1 MSERKRRRRGV
12 VHSRKKRRNTGLIAI
27 LVGIVVVFGIAGA
40 VLLMKYGPTYRTGD
54 LKGYYG
60 ITGDDDLAIVIDDT
74 NLEVGGRIIDGIPYI
89 EYSVLRTN
97 LNGRFYWD
105 ANEGLLLYTLPNG
118 TVRVEAEQNS
128 YTVTDT
134 IDTKDYVIFKQM
146 EDTAYVALDFV
157 KQYTNMEYAVHENP
171 NRAMIVTGGREIKTA
186 TIKKDTEVRYQA
198 GVRSPVLAEVSKGDK
213 VTMIEVLDNWEKV
226 CTSDGF
232 IGYVKA
238 KALGNEETETTS
250 GEGYQE
256 QVYTNIAVDYTINM
270 GWDNVSNETANTY
283 VADTIGRSKGLTTIS
298 PTWYNIADSQGNLA
312 SISSSDYVVT
322 AHNAGV
328 DVWPTLRDFQ
338 GGTDSMES
346 VYEVLSYTSK
356 RGNLISQV
364 IADALDKDV
373 DGINLDFEL
382 IDVNCGVHY
391 IQFVRE
397 LSVACRQNQLVLSV
411 DNYVPQP
418 YNEHY
423 NIEEQGKVA
432 DYVVMMGYDEHT
444 NASETTGSVASLP
457 YVSDGLQTILEQVP
471 SEKVISGVPFF
482 TRIWTVAQNG
492 AFTSEALGMED
503 AISHV
508 GAAGATASYD
518 EETGQNYA
526 EWVNLDGS
534 TSRVWLE
541 DYTSQEARLKMMQEN
556 NLAGM
561 AAWRLGFESSEIW
574 DLITQYIQ
582 N

>member
-492 AFTSEALGMED
+492 TFTSEALGMED

>member
-128 YTVTDT
+128 YTATDT